1 MKKFILILTIIF
13 LLLIGY
19 IVYVKINKNKISPL
33 VLEPEQVEVNKYYIY
48 GTTLNIEGKLE
59 LESTDFE
66 EIELVM
72 YNEKLKVEKDETI
85 DKRFTIIPMKYNQEK
100 NTISFYISELINDG
114 LYLDNIKK
122 GEYNLFIRT
131 THKEIVE
138 DEEEKKTYKYY
149 PLINK
154 TEYNETTY
162 YTMSKYNNKIVIN
175 SNNNYKT
182 LMLNITNN
190 EDKLDIYDIVID
202 AGHGGVDPG
211 ATVNGY
217 KETDFTLDLAI
228 KLKKIL
234 EKNGLKVM
242 LTRNENTLD
251 NDEYFEEYGK
261 GGRAQ
266 ISHEVFSKYL
276 FSLHLNSS
284 NSSKVNGLEVYT
296 ASDIN
301 YDFAK
306 NLAEAITKN
315 TGVNYSTQKTYKMFN
330 GIYTHNFSEKEIESS
345 SKKMIDKGRKPYDI
359 TTNSNYLYMI
369 RETGGFMTGAYVD
382 DRNEEQVAN
391 DYYNSNIGAESY
403 LLELCYLTN
412 KSDLEIIKNKQNEY
426 INAISNTIKDNL
438 IK

>member
-1 MKKFILILTIIF
+1 MKKFILIITIIF
-13 LLLIGY
+13 ILLIGY
-19 IVYVKINKNKISPL
+19 VVYVETNKNKIPPL
-33 VLEPEQVEVNKYYIY
+33 VIENEKVEINNYYIY
-48 GTTLNIEGKLE
+48 GTTLNMEGKLE
-59 LESTDFE
+59 LEVSDFE

-72 YNEKLKVEKDETI
+72 YNENLKIEKDETI
-85 DKRFTIIPMKYNQEK
+85 EKRFTVIPMNYTQEK

-122 GEYNLFIRT
+122 GEYTIFIRT
-131 THKEIVE
+131 THKEVIE
-138 DEEEKKTYKYY
+138 EEEKTTYKYY
-149 PLINK
+149 SLINK

-175 SNNNYKT
+175 SDNNYKT

-190 EDKLDIYDIVID
+190 EDKLDIYDIIID

-211 ATVNGY
+211 ATANGY

-228 KLKKIL
+228 KLKKSL
-234 EKNGLKVM
+234 EKQGLKVM
-242 LTRNENTLD
+242 LTRDESTLEE
-251 NDEYFEEYGK
+251 DEYFEEYGP

-266 ISHEVFSKYL
+266 ISHEVYSKYL
-276 FSLHLNSS
+276 ISLHINSS
-284 NSSKVNGLEVYT
+284 SSSKVKGLEIYT

-306 NLAEAITKN
+306 QLAEEITTN
-315 TGVNYSTQKTYKMFN
+315 TGINYSSQKTYKMFN
-330 GIYTHNFSEKEIESS
+330 GVYTHNFSEQEIASS
-345 SKKMIDKGRKPYDI
+345 AKKMVDKGRMPYDI
-359 TTNSNYLYMI
+359 TTKSNYLYMI
-369 RETGGFMTGAYVD
+369 RETGGIMTGAYVD

-391 DYYNSNIGAESY
+391 DYYNSNIGTESY

-412 KSDLEIIKNKQNEY
+412 LSDIEIIKNKQDEY
-426 INAISNTIKDNL
+426 IEAISNTIKDNF